1 MMSKVL
7 NRIFALVTL
16 SLFMVVS
23 GFADTGCKTGKFVGS
38 YTTMRTSSDVWGD
51 GSGVRHAFVYQLNLT
66 SDGTA
71 YEQFTGL
78 PDLMLSE
85 GTSTP
90 AIGSWQC
97 RQDGQLV
104 VNLIS
109 TVYLPTKDAALHG
122 FANVPTDLLLFLNV
136 RTTYLFSVTDD
147 NSLTRIQA
155 RNRRYAP
162 TEDPTNPQAG
172 TLGALDI
179 SSVIYQRLIASDA
192 DLLAP

>member
-1 MMSKVL
+1 MSKVM
-7 NRIFALVTL
+7 NRILAAVAV
-16 SLFMVVS
+16 SLFIVTPA
-23 GFADTGCKTGKFVGS
+23 FADVGCKDGKFVGS
-38 YTTMRTSSDVWGD
+38 YTMTRTSPDVWGD
-51 GSGVRHAFVYQLNLT
+51 GSGVSHTFVYQLNLT
-66 SDGTA
+66 IDGTA

-97 RQDGQLV
+97 RQDGQVV

-122 FANVPTDLLLFLNV
+122 FLNVPTDLLLFSNL
-136 RTTYLFSVTDD
+136 RTTYLFSVTDA

-162 TEDPTNPQAG
+162 TENPTDPQAG
-172 TLGALDI
+172 TLGPLDV
-179 SSVIYQRLIASDA
+179 SSVKYQRLIASDA

>member
-1 MMSKVL
+1 MSKVMNTIL
-7 NRIFALVTL
+7 TLVAV
-16 SLFMVVS
+16 SLLIVRPA
-23 GFADTGCKTGKFVGS
+23 FADTGCKNGKFFGS
-38 YTTMRTSSDVWGD
+38 YTTTRTSSDVWGD
-51 GSGVRHAFVYQLNLT
+51 GSGVSHTFVYQLNLT

-71 YEQFTGL
+71 SEQFTGT

-104 VNLIS
+104 VSLIS

-122 FANVPTDLLLFLNV
+122 FLNVPTDLLLFLNV
-136 RTTYLFSVTDD
+136 RTTYLFSVPDD
-147 NSLTRIQA
+147 NTLVRIQA
-155 RNRRYAP
+155 RNRRYAA

-172 TLGALDI
+172 TLGALDS
-179 SSVIYQRLIASDA
+179 SSVIYERFVASDA

>member
-1 MMSKVL
+1 MSKVL
-7 NRIFALVTL
+7 NRIFALVAL
-16 SLFMVVS
+16 SLFMAIS
-23 GFADTGCKTGKFVGS
+23 GFADTGCKNGKFVGS
-38 YTTMRTSSDVWGD
+38 YTTTRTSPDVWGD
-51 GSGVRHAFVYQLNLT
+51 GSGVSHTFVYQLNLT

-122 FANVPTDLLLFLNV
+122 FPNVPTDLLLFLNL

-147 NSLTRIQA
+147 NTLTRIQA
-155 RNRRYAP
+155 RNRRYAAVD
-162 TEDPTNPQAG
+162 DPTNPQGG
-172 TLGALDI
+172 TLGALD
-179 SSVIYQRLIASDA
+179 STSVIYQRLIASDA

>member
-1 MMSKVL
+1 MSMVIKT
-7 NRIFALVTL
+7 IFAVAV
-16 SLFMVVS
+16 SLFIVTPA
-23 GFADTGCKTGKFVGS
+23 FADTGCKTGKFVGS
-38 YTTMRTSSDVWGD
+38 YTTTRTSPDVWGD
-51 GSGVRHAFVYQLNLT
+51 GSKVRHTFVYQLNLT

-90 AIGSWQC
+90 GIGSWQC

-122 FANVPTDLLLFLNV
+122 FPNVPTDLLLFLNV
-136 RTTYLFSVTDD
+136 RTTYLFSVVDD
-147 NSLTRIQA
+147 NTLVRIQA

-162 TEDPTNPQAG
+162 TEDPTNSQGG
-172 TLGALDI
+172 TLGALD
-179 SSVIYQRLIASDA
+179 SSAVIYQRLIASDA

>member
-1 MMSKVL
+1 MSKL
-7 NRIFALVTL
+7 MNTILTLVAV
-16 SLFMVVS
+16 SLFIVTPA
-23 GFADTGCKTGKFVGS
+23 FADTGCKTGKFVGS
-38 YTTMRTSSDVWGD
+38 YTTTRTSPDVWGD
-51 GSGVRHAFVYQLNLT
+51 GSGVRHTFVYQLNLT

-109 TVYLPTKDAALHG
+109 TVYLPTKDATLHG
-122 FANVPTDLLLFLNV
+122 FANVPTDLILFLNV

-162 TEDPTNPQAG
+162 AEDPTNPQAG
-172 TLGALDI
+172 TLGALDTA
-179 SSVIYQRLIASDA
+179 SVIYQRLVASDA
-192 DLLAP
+192 DLVAP